1 MKLKYTLLIA
11 ALAATPA
18 LAVDIYGSDGTY
30 LGNLGGSQFDYNSTN
45 NKFGPYGSPYGN
57 PINNPYGKYGSPYSS
72 ESPNNPY
79 SVPSYDYG
87 YDGGYGGY
95 GDYDY

>member
-1 MKLKYTLLIA
+1 MKLKYALLIA

-45 NKFGPYGSPYGN
+45 NPYGPHGSPYGN
-57 PINNPYGKYGSPYSS
+57 TINNPYGEYGSPYSS

-79 SVPSYDYG
+79 AAPGGYG
-87 YDGGYGGY
+87 YDYGGY
-95 GDYDY
+95 GDYGSDY